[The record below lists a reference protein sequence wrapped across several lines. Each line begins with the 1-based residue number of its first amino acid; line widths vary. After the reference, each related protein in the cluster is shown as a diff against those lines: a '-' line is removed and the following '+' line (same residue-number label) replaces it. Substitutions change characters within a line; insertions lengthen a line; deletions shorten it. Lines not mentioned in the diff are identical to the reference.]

1 MLKIYEATDPAV
13 EELLAAPPPD
23 TSRVALVEEIIAA
36 VRAQGDAALCAFTA
50 RFDRVE
56 LDPAR
61 LQVTAEE
68 IRAAYDE
75 VTREFLEALRLARE
89 RIYAFHARQVPQSWF
104 EATGGIFLG
113 QLVRPLARVG
123 IYVPGGTAAYP
134 SSVLMNALPARAAGV
149 PEIVMCTPPRRD
161 GTVPAPVLVA
171 AAEAGVTEIYRVGGA
186 QAVAALAYGTES
198 VRRVDKIVG
207 PGNIYV
213 TLAKQRVYGQVA
225 VDMPAGPSEV
235 AVVADANANPA
246 WIAADLLAQAE
257 HDALARCVLF
267 TPSPEL
273 ARAVAGE
280 VERQAAVLPRR
291 EYIEEALGCFG
302 GIVVTR
308 DLAEAVELANRFA
321 PEHLELFVDDPLAW
335 LGSIENAGAVFLGP
349 YAPVP
354 VGDYAAGPNHVLPT
368 GGAARFASALGTEAF
383 VKRINLTGMNA
394 AGLAALADAV
404 VTLAETEGLTAHAA
418 AVRARMAR
426 REREGRCDRK
436 SKP

>member
-13 EELLAAPPPD
+13 EALLAAPPPD
-23 TSRVALVEEIIAA
+23 TSRLAVVEEIIAA
-36 VRAQGDAALCAFTA
+36 VRARGDDALCAFTA

-56 LDPAR
+56 LDPASLR
-61 LQVTAEE
+61 VAPGEIQAAYEE
-68 IRAAYDE
+68 IPPE
-75 VTREFLEALRLARE
+75 LLEALRLAKE
-89 RIYAFHARQVPQSWF
+89 RILAFHARQVPQSWF
-104 EATGGIFLG
+104 EAGGGVFLG
-113 QLVRPLARVG
+113 QVVRPLARVG

-161 GTVPAPVLVA
+161 GTVAAPILVA

-186 QAVAALAYGTES
+186 QAVAAMAYGTES
-198 VRRVDKIVG
+198 IRPVDKIVG

-213 TLAKQRVYGQVA
+213 TLAKQRVYGRVA

-235 AVVADANANPA
+235 AVVADATADPA
-246 WIAADLLAQAE
+246 WVAADLLAQAE
-257 HDALARCVLF
+257 HDTLARCLVF
-267 TPSPEL
+267 TPSREL
-273 ARAVAGE
+273 AQAVADE
-280 VERQAAVLPRR
+280 VRKQAAALPRR
-291 EYIEEALGCFG
+291 EYIQEALENFG
-302 GIVVTR
+302 GVVVTR
-308 DLAEAVELANRFA
+308 DLAEAVRLANLFA
-321 PEHLELFVDDPLAW
+321 PEHLELMVDDPLAW

-368 GGAARFASALGTEAF
+368 GGAARFASALGTDAF
-383 VKRINLTGMNA
+383 IKRINVTGMNA

-404 VTLAETEGLTAHAA
+404 VTLAEAEGLTAHAA
-418 AVRARMAR
+418 AVRARAAR
-426 REREGRCDRK
+426 RERENGCGRK